1 MTRGSFL
8 AAAVVPL
15 ALLLAAGCSN
25 PPAVQQADQPA
36 TTICGVCRVGTSGGP
51 AGGGGQQHPV
61 PEEGVKVIVRDSRG
75 KRTIA
80 ETTSGKGGEYKV
92 ALVPGKYEVEA
103 VLQNGLLC
111 DHCRRTVEVK
121 RGEVARVDLD
131 LYIIQP

>member
-15 ALLLAAGCSN
+15 SLLLAAGCSN

-51 AGGGGQQHPV
+51 AGGGGQRHPA

-75 KRTIA
+75 KRTIT
-80 ETTSGKGGEYKV
+80 ETTSGKGGEYKL
-92 ALVPGKYEVEA
+92 ALAPGKYEVEA
-103 VLQNGLLC
+103 VLQKGLLC
-111 DHCRRTVEVK
+111 DYCRRLVEVK
-121 RGEVARVDLD
+121 PGEVARVDLD
-131 LYIIQP
+131 LYVIQP

>member
-15 ALLLAAGCSN
+15 LLLLAAGCGN
-25 PPAVQQADQPA
+25 PPAVQRADQPA

-51 AGGGGQQHPV
+51 AGGAGQRPPV

-75 KRTIA
+75 KRTITEA
-80 ETTSGKGGEYKV
+80 TSGTSGEYKV
-92 ALVPGKYEVEA
+92 AVVPGKYEVEA
-103 VLQNGLLC
+103 VLQKSLLC
-111 DHCRRTVEVK
+111 DYCRRTVEVK
-121 RGEVARVDLD
+121 PGEVARVDLD